1 MKFDNHNQRNRGTQ
15 IRNLH
20 ETTSGK
26 AAIWIDDDSGK
37 IVDILPIESREAQR
51 RPRRYAFPRSLQHDR
66 PIDLIGRRPNPQ
78 ATLPGRP
85 QSIPVLPPGPPQ
97 LLLGKRGGS

>member
-1 MKFDNHNQRNRGTQ
+1 MKYNGYNHGDPSRHV
-15 IRNLH
+15 RNLL
-20 ETTSGK
+20 EPTSGK
-26 AAIWIDDDSGK
+26 AAIWIDDASGK

-78 ATLPGRP
+78 AAFPGRP

-97 LLLGKRGGS
+97 LLLGKRGGP